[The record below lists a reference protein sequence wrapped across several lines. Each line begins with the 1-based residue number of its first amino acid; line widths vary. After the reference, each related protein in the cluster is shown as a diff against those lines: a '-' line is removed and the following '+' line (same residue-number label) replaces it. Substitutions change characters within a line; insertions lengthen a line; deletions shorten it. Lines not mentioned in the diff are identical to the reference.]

1 MKKWSLRNFED
12 IRKGLSFWAY
22 LLAHFFELLYIV
34 GLLRTVIEMLLGT
47 IQDRTHLFDYN
58 GANELKK

>member
-34 GLLRTVIEMLLGT
+34 GLLRTVTEMLLGT
-47 IQDRTHLFDYN
+47 IQDRSHQFDYN